1 MDAFKTPGY
10 SVSKGSYSTDEWQ
23 VGKDPETG
31 ANDKLKKTT
40 KSREYDNLFLKSKSI
55 FQNTVKTY

>member
-1 MDAFKTPGY
+1 M
-10 SVSKGSYSTDEWQ
+10 
-23 VGKDPETG
+23 GKDPETG

>member
-1 MDAFKTPGY
+1 MHLRHWDIL
-10 SVSKGSYSTDEWQ
+10 SQKGAIPLMSDRWGRILRQALT
-23 VGKDPETG
+23 T
-31 ANDKLKKTT
+31 NFKKTT